1 MWLNI
6 SGKQAVWF
14 LQTEIM
20 FFKCKNDFQNG
31 SLTVNTV
38 HTHVWFLKKNA
49 SYLRIKF
56 ILPLGEIEA
65 SLAYQ

>member
-31 SLTVNTV
+31 SFTVNTV
-38 HTHVWFLKKNA
+38 HTHVWFLKKKCFLLKN
-49 SYLRIKF
+49 
-56 ILPLGEIEA
+56 
-65 SLAYQ
+65 

>member
-1 MWLNI
+1 M
-6 SGKQAVWF
+6 SG
-14 LQTEIM
+14 
-20 FFKCKNDFQNG
+20 
-31 SLTVNTV
+31 
-38 HTHVWFLKKNA
+38 FLKKNA

>member
-20 FFKCKNDFQNG
+20 FFKCKNAFQNG
-31 SLTVNTV
+31 SFTVNTV
-38 HTHVWFLKKNA
+38 HTRLV
-49 SYLRIKF
+49 S
-56 ILPLGEIEA
+56 
-65 SLAYQ
+65 